1 MYLHLERRLA
11 ARVRECLE
19 RRYPGMNLPPVVIE
33 QPPRVEMG
41 DFAIPIFPFAKPLR
55 SAPLKI
61 AEAIRDEIGPIEGIA
76 ELQVAPPGYLNVR
89 IDRSASALELAA
101 DWQPETEAPSGKIL
115 VEHSS
120 INPNKAAH
128 IGHLRNAILG
138 DTFVRLLRYAGREV
152 DVQNYIDNTGVQVAD
167 VVVGFIHLE
176 KKSRPEIEALAR
188 QPRFDYYCWDLY
200 ARVSQWYAEDK
211 QNQQARAA
219 ALHAIEEGNNETA
232 TIADLISTA
241 VLRRHLETMH
251 RLDIEYDFLPRES
264 EILRLHFWDAAFT
277 KLKEHG
283 VLTHE
288 TWGKN
293 AGCWVMVRPGRIN
306 LTITEDGNLFARGE
320 TIEIDPRELR
330 VDTYIGEEN
339 ANPAVRVT
347 HIPTNLVAIAKN
359 AQTHEENRRVA
370 TEMLQIQISERQNQK
385 VIVRSNGTV
394 GYVGKDIAYH
404 MWKFG
409 LLGRDFGYRKFY
421 RYPNQHACWI
431 STTDGEKDH
440 PHFGDVAEIYNVIDA
455 RQSEAQNTV
464 IEALRALG
472 HGDAADHYTH
482 FSYEMVALTPRCAAE
497 LGYTLSDEDN
507 TRSYIEVS
515 GRKGFGVKADD
526 LLDQLIASA
535 KKEVDSRHPD
545 RGENDRQ
552 SIATQIAIGALRYF
566 MLKYTKQSVIAF
578 DFKDALSFE
587 GETGPY
593 AQYAVVR
600 ATSIFRK
607 AGIDPD
613 SYGKAFAGKTSSATI
628 APLFSAETGN
638 RIWELW
644 LAASKTS
651 SVIAQCIST
660 TEPAYLAK
668 HVFQL
673 AQLFNTFYHSYPILS
688 EHDETRKD
696 FLLATVAVVRRELV
710 RALAVMGI
718 TVPPVM

>member
-1 MYLHLERRLA
+1 LYRTLEHLLA
-11 ARVRECLE
+11 QRVLECL
-19 RRYPGMNLPPVVIE
+19 RHRYPDAALPAVVIE
-33 QPPRVEMG
+33 QPPKVELG

-61 AEAIRDEIGPIEGIA
+61 AETIRAEIGTIEGIA
-76 ELQVAPPGYLNVR
+76 EMQVTPPGYLNVR
-89 IDRSASALELAA
+89 IDRAWLASTLSADQTAPADAA
-101 DWQPETEAPSGKIL
+101 QGKIL

-128 IGHLRNAILG
+128 IGHLRNAVLG
-138 DTFVRLLRYAGREV
+138 DTFVRLLRFAGREV

-167 VVVGFIHLE
+167 VVVGFLQIE
-176 KKSRPEIEALAR
+176 KKSRGEIEALAAM
-188 QPRFDYYCWDLY
+188 PRFDYYCWDLY
-200 ARVSQWYAEDK
+200 ARVSQWYAESK
-211 QNQQARAA
+211 ENLKERAA

-232 TIADLISTA
+232 AVADLISIA
-241 VLRRHLETMH
+241 VLRRHLETMD

-264 EILRLHFWDAAFT
+264 EILHLHFWDAAFT

-283 VLTHE
+283 VLTFE
-288 TWGKN
+288 SEGKN
-293 AGCWVMVRPGRIN
+293 KGCWVMRRAGTGKEN
-306 LTITEDGNLFARGE
+306 LTTEGTEN
-320 TIEIDPRELR
+320 T
-330 VDTYIGEEN
+330 EE
-339 ANPAVRVT
+339 
-347 HIPTNLVAIAKN
+347 
-359 AQTHEENRRVA
+359 AQEDK
-370 TEMLQIQISERQNQK
+370 ISEEDQK

-421 RYPNQHACWI
+421 RYPNQHDCWI
-431 STTDGEKDH
+431 STTEGEKEH

-455 RQSEAQNTV
+455 RQSEAQSTV
-464 IEALRALG
+464 IEALRGLG
-472 HGDAADHYTH
+472 HDEAADHYTH

-497 LGYTLSDEDN
+497 LGYTLSEEDK

-526 LLDQLIASA
+526 LLDQLIVSA
-535 KKEVDSRHPD
+535 KKEVDTRHPQLSED
-545 RGENDRQ
+545 ERQ
-552 SIATQIAIGALRYF
+552 KIAMQIAIGALRYF

-578 DFKDALSFE
+578 DFKEALSFE

-607 AGIDPD
+607 AGIDPEEF
-613 SYGKAFAGKTSSATI
+613 GKEAAKSISPVELAKFPMGEGAD
-628 APLFSAETGN
+628 E
-638 RIWELW
+638 IWELW
-644 LAASKTS
+644 LASSKTS
-651 SVIAQCIST
+651 YVIHQCIET

-673 AQLFNTFYHSYPILS
+673 AQLFNTFYHRHPILS
-688 EHDETRKD
+688 EADEKRKQ
-696 FLLATVAVVRRELV
+696 FLLATVGVVRRELI
-710 RALAVMGI
+710 RALGVMGI